1 MAMSPA
7 AKVVSRPTD
16 GMRAARTEAA
26 ARPTPSKTSA
36 HDPVVATAE
45 AVNTSVAVTK
55 PPTAMPMRAAFPNGR
70 VAQAPRTRC
79 EVVIVESFG
88 RKRRLLE
95 SEPVDPARSIRVSPH
110 ILTPN

>member
-26 ARPTPSKTSA
+26 ARPTPSRTSA
-36 HDPVVATAE
+36 HDPVVTTAE
-45 AVNTSVAVTK
+45 VVNTSVAVIR
-55 PPTAMPMRAAFPNGR
+55 PPTAMPMRATLPKGR

-79 EVVIVESFG
+79 EVVITESFG
-88 RKRRLLE
+88 SKRRLL
-95 SEPVDPARSIRVSPH
+95 
-110 ILTPN
+110 